1 MLHIVLLF
9 SANASPLKVTQKP
22 AFHWWSVIN
31 KSKKKIFL
39 KKLKLFF
46 ACTILAKASIK
57 LMKNHTQYLTLP
69 AGQTIFQCF
78 FVFSGC
84 LENSL
89 PLLSYYICFQCYSI
103 FASTCLLKN
112 LENVYLF
119 HLPTN
124 KAGHSP
130 SIDGEPTN
138 QRVAWLTQRSPW
150 AETRGW
156 DLSLSNPIFCYCAS
170 SPF

>member
-1 MLHIVLLF
+1 
-9 SANASPLKVTQKP
+9 
-22 AFHWWSVIN
+22 
-31 KSKKKIFL
+31 
-39 KKLKLFF
+39 
-46 ACTILAKASIK
+46 
-57 LMKNHTQYLTLP
+57 MKNHTQYLTLP

-138 QRVAWLTQRSPW
+138 QSCMTHP
-150 AETRGW
+150 EK
-156 DLSLSNPIFCYCAS
+156 SLSRNTRLGPQSLKPNFLLLCLKPILNHSLFKYILN
-170 SPF
+170 